1 MLHTSMHISTHQRP
15 WGALPKRRPLC
26 GQASTGDPLQSSIQR
41 RIEWYLHSA
50 SYVRGGVRWMPWS
63 EDSGC
68 ADTCFAQPH
77 NSPWLA
83 APPRTPSASRF
94 DQWSTC
100 LTYTTLHAPHH
111 HSKKRR
117 ALRQDR
123 GTRQRNEPRP
133 HQHHH
138 YDSHGDAHLETRR
151 HRLRGC
157 PVASLVDIR
166 A

>member
-1 MLHTSMHISTHQRP
+1 MGAQTLALHTQL
-15 WGALPKRRPLC
+15 ALDC
-26 GQASTGDPLQSSIQR
+26 GTTSHPF
-41 RIEWYLHSA
+41 
-50 SYVRGGVRWMPWS
+50 
-63 EDSGC
+63 C
-68 ADTCFAQPH
+68 
-77 NSPWLA
+77 LA
-83 APPRTPSASRF
+83 FLTNEN
-94 DQWSTC
+94 TC

-123 GTRQRNEPRP
+123 GTRQTNEPIP

-157 PVASLVDIR
+157 PVASLVVFR